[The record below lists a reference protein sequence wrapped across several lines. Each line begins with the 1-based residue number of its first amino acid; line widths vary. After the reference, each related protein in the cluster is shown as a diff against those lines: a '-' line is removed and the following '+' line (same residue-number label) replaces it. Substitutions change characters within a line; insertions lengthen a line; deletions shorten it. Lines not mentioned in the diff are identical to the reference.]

1 MSDPSYTPER
11 PGITGIS
18 CPLNTVYVNN
28 NLYIKKIAL
37 VYLGHCVQINP
48 LMKRILTL
56 FLATGLVATSFAQ
69 DAAQPKGS
77 WYLGTGDATTLLNIF
92 STGVA
97 IAPTVGYA
105 VADDIVLTAKAGFG
119 GTFDALDLSIGGQ
132 YFMGDYYV
140 GLDVDDPLNNLDL
153 GLNAGRYID
162 FKDVL
167 YVAPQVNV
175 GMLLNDPMVGVS
187 IGFGTRF

>member
-1 MSDPSYTPER
+1 MFFNEIEP
-11 PGITGIS
+11 
-18 CPLNTVYVNN
+18 
-28 NLYIKKIAL
+28 
-37 VYLGHCVQINP
+37 VYLRHWIKSIQ

-56 FLATGLVATSFAQ
+56 FLATGLVASAYAQ
-69 DAAQPKGS
+69 DAAQPQGS
-77 WYLGTGDATTLLNIF
+77 WYLGTGDATTLLNLF
-92 STGVA
+92 STGVT

-153 GLNAGRYID
+153 GINAGRYID

-167 YVAPQVNV
+167 YVAPQLNV

>member
-1 MSDPSYTPER
+1 M
-11 PGITGIS
+11 
-18 CPLNTVYVNN
+18 
-28 NLYIKKIAL
+28 
-37 VYLGHCVQINP
+37 QINP

-69 DAAQPKGS
+69 DASQPQGS

-105 VADDIVLTAKAGFG
+105 VADDIVIQGSMSGPT
-119 GTFDALDLSIGGQ
+119 DALNMNLGAA
-132 YFMGDYYV
+132 YFMGDTWF
-140 GLDVDDPLNNLDL
+140 GLQASDVTGDMDL
-153 GLNAGRYID
+153 GVGVGYYID

>member
-1 MSDPSYTPER
+1 M
-11 PGITGIS
+11 
-18 CPLNTVYVNN
+18 
-28 NLYIKKIAL
+28 
-37 VYLGHCVQINP
+37 QINP

-69 DAAQPKGS
+69 DAAQPQGS

-167 YVAPQVNV
+167 FLTPNLQYNFGLPDGSSDFMNV
-175 GMLLNDPMVGVS
+175 G

>member
-1 MSDPSYTPER
+1 
-11 PGITGIS
+11 
-18 CPLNTVYVNN
+18 
-28 NLYIKKIAL
+28 
-37 VYLGHCVQINP
+37 
-48 LMKRILTL
+48 MKRILTL

-69 DAAQPKGS
+69 DVSQPKGS

-105 VADDIVLTAKAGFG
+105 VADDIVVDANIAGS
-119 GTFDALDLSIGGQ
+119 TDDLNMDLRVG
-132 YFMGDYYV
+132 YFMGDNYIGV
-140 GLDVDDPLNNLDL
+140 GVGDVTGDLDL
-153 GLNAGRYID
+153 GVRFGHYID

-167 YVAPQVNV
+167 YISPNLQYNFGLPDGAPDNLQ
-175 GMLLNDPMVGVS
+175 LQ